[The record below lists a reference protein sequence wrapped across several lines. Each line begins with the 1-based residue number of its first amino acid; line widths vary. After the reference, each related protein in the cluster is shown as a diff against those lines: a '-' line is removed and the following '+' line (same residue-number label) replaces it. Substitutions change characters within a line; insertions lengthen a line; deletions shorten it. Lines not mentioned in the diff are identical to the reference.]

1 METIKIGVVGLGT
14 VGTGV
19 VKMLQ
24 AHQEKISEIT
34 GRKLELAC
42 VVVHNLKKHEQVDLG
57 DVQMTDQIA
66 TLLDDPSI
74 QIMVEV
80 MGSIHPAKE

>member
-24 AHQEKISEIT
+24 AHQE
-34 GRKLELAC
+34 RFQKLP
-42 VVVHNLKKHEQVDLG
+42 VVSWN
-57 DVQMTDQIA
+57 
-66 TLLDDPSI
+66 
-74 QIMVEV
+74 
-80 MGSIHPAKE
+80 

>member
-34 GRKLELAC
+34 GRKLELA
-42 VVVHNLKKHEQVDLG
+42 
-57 DVQMTDQIA
+57 
-66 TLLDDPSI
+66 
-74 QIMVEV
+74 
-80 MGSIHPAKE
+80 